1 MTGGS
6 RHLLA
11 GGAVTVCPEGYTT
24 MLDAAAI
31 HHVHILIFVIACSHI
46 TYSIILIQ
54 MSEMVVRRWTGWEHW
69 GDDEAETLEK
79 VKSPKKFSN
88 GCHAAMSGLIG
99 QFSTPVT
106 PFKYIALRRFYLTK
120 NKHPTSFNFADHLID
135 GLEKDFHELV
145 GISWWMWFLLMAQVL
160 AEGYGFGQYN
170 LFAAIS
176 LFQTIGVGMYC
187 SAVIANLATQIYT
200 AYGGTNQGI
209 AVSQELLDKI
219 QSRTQNH
226 KNILQD
232 VEPTK
237 VSIIIV
243 FSFS

>member
-1 MTGGS
+1 
-6 RHLLA
+6 
-11 GGAVTVCPEGYTT
+11 
-24 MLDAAAI
+24 
-31 HHVHILIFVIACSHI
+31 
-46 TYSIILIQ
+46 
-54 MSEMVVRRWTGWEHW
+54 
-69 GDDEAETLEK
+69 
-79 VKSPKKFSN
+79 
-88 GCHAAMSGLIG
+88 
-99 QFSTPVT
+99 
-106 PFKYIALRRFYLTK
+106 
-120 NKHPTSFNFADHLID
+120 
-135 GLEKDFHELV
+135 
-145 GISWWMWFLLMAQVL
+145 VL